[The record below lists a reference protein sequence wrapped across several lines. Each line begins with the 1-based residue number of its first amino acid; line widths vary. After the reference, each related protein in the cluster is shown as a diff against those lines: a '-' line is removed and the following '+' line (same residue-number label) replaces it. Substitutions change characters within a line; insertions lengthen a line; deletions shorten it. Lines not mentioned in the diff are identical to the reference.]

1 MYKRQVLNSVTFGD
15 DGKEK
20 KIGFKDMWNL
30 LKDNRNMQMWII
42 TGASDKLAQTTAGQ
56 SIVMTLLSGV
66 LIANYQAATMLGN
79 ITAIIGIVFA
89 TIGGMYVA
97 KFGAKKA
104 TSVWS
109 WACICLL
116 YTSRCV

>member
-1 MYKRQVLNSVTFGD
+1 
-15 DGKEK
+15 
-20 KIGFKDMWNL
+20 
-30 LKDNRNMQMWII
+30 MQMWII

-97 KFGAKKA
+97 KFRLLKA

-109 WACICLL
+109 WACIGLSVVMVVFL
-116 YTSRCV
+116 YHLRTNRYVKHW